1 MINNMFRTLKAEEIE
16 VRVQS
21 VKNGK
26 ANMLLYIDSRAVTK
40 LLDETVGPMNWQ
52 TEFYEVNGQTIG
64 KLGIWDSEKQQWI
77 WKSDTGTESNIEAV
91 KGLISDVYKRMI
103 SRWGVVELYSSPKIL
118 LDDDGYGNTGY
129 RVSEILYDSER
140 NITHLVLVNRFG
152 KEVFR
157 WDEGQRPQ
165 VAQSTQTTQRA
176 VATPQNVQTDA
187 LDYVVETEMDKL
199 KRFYQSKF
207 RTMGPEEQKIFTE
220 FKDFY
225 KAKLEKSG
233 WKGNTFDVENLWLRW
248 KNNNMKTQT
257 K

>member
-64 KLGIWDSEKQQWI
+64 KLGIWDEEKKQWI
-77 WKSDTGTESNIEAV
+77 FKSDTGTESNIEAV
-91 KGLISDVYKRMI
+91 KGLISDVYKRML
-103 SRWGVVELYSSPKIL
+103 SRWGVVELYSSPKIV

-129 RVSEILYDSER
+129 RVSEILYDGER

-165 VAQSTQTTQRA
+165 VAQRA
-176 VATPQNVQTDA
+176 VAPQNVQTDA

-199 KRFYQSKF
+199 KKFYKSKF
-207 RTMGPEEQKIFTE
+207 RTMSPEEQKVFTD

-225 KAKLEKSG
+225 KNKIENNG
-233 WKGNTFDVENLWLRW
+233 WKGGNFNPDNLWLRW